1 MKNQKGFMLIELILA
16 SMLSGMIFLAAFPL
30 VFTGYGAVKKER
42 IRMEAAM
49 IGDSIFER
57 ISKENQNTEE
67 ICSEFMDFGF
77 DVEIE
82 SEPVDNQWISLTV
95 ILVKEGD
102 YVYERSEF
110 VPLFN

>member
-1 MKNQKGFMLIELILA
+1 
-16 SMLSGMIFLAAFPL
+16 
-30 VFTGYGAVKKER
+30 
-42 IRMEAAM
+42 
-49 IGDSIFER
+49 
-57 ISKENQNTEE
+57 
-67 ICSEFMDFGF
+67 MDFGF

-82 SEPVDNQWISLTV
+82 SEPVDNQWLSLTV